1 LQITSR
7 EEEAEERNRGSKI
20 KMTNEAKRDKRNRER
35 DNGREYVE
43 KKNEK
48 KIKGKKIRQKE

>member
-1 LQITSR
+1 
-7 EEEAEERNRGSKI
+7 
-20 KMTNEAKRDKRNRER
+20 MTNEAKRDKRNGER

-48 KIKGKKIRQKE
+48 KIKGKNIRQEE